1 MELKS
6 KLMDGPSVKR
16 ALVRIS
22 HEIIERNRGTEGL
35 AFIGIR
41 RRGVPLARELANN
54 ILTIENAEIPVGEL
68 DITLYR
74 DDLTEKDSVA
84 RVNSTNVPFDVTGR
98 KIILVD
104 DVFYTGRTVRAAIEG
119 IFSLGRPESIQ
130 LAILIDRG
138 HRQLPF
144 RADYIGKNIP
154 TSHTEFVKVMVPDID
169 GESGVCL
176 YNK

>member
-1 MELKS
+1 MEFKS

-16 ALVRIS
+16 ALIRIS

-41 RRGVPLARELANN
+41 RRGVPLARELAKN
-54 ILTIENAEIPVGEL
+54 IYNIENTEIPVGEL

-74 DDLTEKDSVA
+74 DDLSEKDSVA
-84 RVNSTNVPFDVTGR
+84 TVNSTSVPFDVTGK

-119 IFSLGRPESIQ
+119 IFSLGRPECIQ

-154 TSHTEFVKVMVPDID
+154 TSHSEFVKVLIPEFD
-169 GESGVCL
+169 GESGVSL
-176 YNK
+176 YSI

>member
-84 RVNSTNVPFDVTGR
+84 RVNSTSVPFDVTGR

-169 GESGVCL
+169 GESSVCL

>member
-16 ALVRIS
+16 ALIRIS

-41 RRGVPLARELANN
+41 RRGVPLAHELAQN
-54 ILTIENAEIPVGEL
+54 IYNIENAEIPVGEL

-74 DDLTEKDSVA
+74 DDLSEKDSVA
-84 RVNSTNVPFDVTGR
+84 TVNSTSVPFDVTGK

-119 IFSLGRPESIQ
+119 IFSLGRPECIQ

-154 TSHTEFVKVMVPDID
+154 TSHSEFVKVLIPELD
-169 GESGVCL
+169 GESGVSL
-176 YNK
+176 YSK